1 MPAGGPVC
9 GLVAG
14 ENATLQ
20 ERLFAFAP
28 QRALEPFAGRG
39 GESLRGGLVQ
49 LLRMLARRPPQETD
63 LLSVAAAPLA
73 EQKMEAQPEPLRQ
86 REVPVQS
93 VGLEPGDLTT
103 RGHKRAEPCLQGRR
117 QTLQGFHLD
126 KRVVSPRIAKKRVR
140 FRAGPP
146 DKQLYRRS
154 VVAGMENLTIYNLR
168 R

>member
-1 MPAGGPVC
+1 MPAVGSVC

-14 ENATLQ
+14 ENATLH

-28 QRALEPFAGRG
+28 QRALEPFAGFG
-39 GESLRGGLVQ
+39 GESLRGGLAQ
-49 LLRMLARRPPQETD
+49 LPRMLARRAPQETE
-63 LLSVAAAPLA
+63 LFSVAAAPFA
-73 EQKMEAQPEPLRQ
+73 EQKMEAQPEPLWQ

-93 VGLEPGDLTT
+93 VGLEPGDLKT
-103 RGHKRAEPCLQGRR
+103 RGHKHAEPCLQGRS